1 MLKLCFHPIPF
12 GWHTFVIFC
21 FVQRTAL
28 LLLHNSLQPWP
39 LGTLCFVFAQVQI
52 QPLTKVALLTI
63 HFFWNGLYDIRE
75 VLRIPVFLSEVS
87 DNAISKFIWSFCT
100 RGDGTHKGFVSC
112 HGGWWCK
119 VDREMLVSTW
129 YQLMPRWVQIQS
141 TSQFPSTDHRGSHQ
155 KCWLKNWLV
164 IKGKQLNLSH
174 GAT

>member
-1 MLKLCFHPIPF
+1 MLRLSFHPIPF
-12 GWHTFVIFC
+12 GWHTYVIFVSFSGLHC
-21 FVQRTAL
+21 CC
-28 LLLHNSLQPWP
+28 LHNSLQLWP

-100 RGDGTHKGFVSC
+100 WGDGTHKGFVSC

-119 VDREMLVSTW
+119 VDREKLVSTW
-129 YQLMPRWVQIQS
+129 YQVMPRRVQIQS
-141 TSQFPSTDHRGSHQ
+141 TSQCLMRKYLSFVKTVKVDKIRISLTCYQNSTRR
-155 KCWLKNWLV
+155 
-164 IKGKQLNLSH
+164 
-174 GAT
+174 